1 MVLCIC
7 FNIFVSMKANKVLK
21 ILNVTRPTLVKYVKD
36 GTIRTTTLPNGT
48 YDYNDEDV
56 YLKSG
61 RTKERVSVIYSRV
74 STSKQ
79 KVDLEN
85 QEKTLMNWCNAN
97 GIKIVKSYKDVASG
111 MNFDRKQF
119 MAMLDDILEYKV
131 DAVYITYKDRL
142 SRISFDMFQKLFG
155 EFGCK
160 IVVIN
165 DTEDAKS
172 NETEIFEEIISML
185 HCFAM
190 KMYSN
195 RRKKKL
201 QLVKEDLKNELSV

>member
-1 MVLCIC
+1 
-7 FNIFVSMKANKVLK
+7 MKANRVLK

-74 STSKQ
+74 STAKQ

-97 GIKIVKSYKDVASG
+97 GVKIAKSYKDVASG

-131 DAVYITYKDRL
+131 DTVYITYKDRL

-160 IVVIN
+160 IGRKVQRDGNIRGDN
-165 DTEDAKS
+165 LHASLFCDEDVLKQAEE
-172 NETEIFEEIISML
+172 ETSTDKGGLEE
-185 HCFAM
+185 
-190 KMYSN
+190 
-195 RRKKKL
+195 
-201 QLVKEDLKNELSV
+201 

>member
-1 MVLCIC
+1 
-7 FNIFVSMKANKVLK
+7 MKANRVLK

-74 STSKQ
+74 STAKQ

-97 GIKIVKSYKDVASG
+97 GVKIAKSYKDVASG

-119 MAMLDDILEYKV
+119 MSMLDDILEYKV

-172 NETEIFEEIISML
+172 NEAEIFEEIISML

-201 QLVKEDLKNELSV
+201 QLIKEDLKNELSV